1 LREDVVYLLAEAAIV
16 LFGSAA
22 AFHPSVR
29 DFSWPARF
37 AAALAAGSV
46 LLTVEATLFSMLG
59 IAWSVGTLA
68 VPLLLV
74 SALLLFVWIRKVAGV
89 EPERPLPTY
98 RSMALVLSSLGFL
111 YLLLS
116 LALSASTSVDYLLF
130 WGVKAVRFAEARGI
144 DAAFLRSGYSYHAVP
159 DYPPLVPI
167 LQAWGALASGK
178 MPWRLNP
185 ILSAVWAIAAAA
197 LLVPLLRRKLGAP
210 AWVVLA
216 LWSVALSFS
225 LAYSYS
231 GGNAEAPLLFF
242 ETIAIASLLTE
253 SETDPSRFLAGIA
266 LCGAVLTKVEG
277 TAAALA
283 LIAGTFARDLT
294 LKRRRAISGA
304 LRLTIGPALGLV
316 VWFSYQTSAGLQ
328 VGYRPHGELLRL
340 YPSHW
345 SSIAKNMLYFLNAGT
360 LWLSWTVPLLFLAWF
375 VNRWRLVLP
384 ALALALGL
392 MGFLVF
398 DYLHD
403 KDDPAVRIGWTLPRA
418 SQPALSALVL
428 GAGVAVF
435 ARSKESAVS

>member
-1 LREDVVYLLAEAAIV
+1 LKEDVVYLLAQGAIV

-29 DFSWPARF
+29 RFPWPARL

-46 LLTVEATLFSMLG
+46 LLALEATLFSILHV
-59 IAWSVGTLA
+59 AWSVGALA
-68 VPLLLV
+68 APLLLV
-74 SALLLFVWIRKVAGV
+74 SGLLAFAWSRRKTDA
-89 EPERPLPTY
+89 EPEPPRPLF
-98 RSMALVLSSLGFL
+98 RSIALVLSSLGFL
-111 YLLLS
+111 YLFVS

-197 LLVPLLRRKLGAP
+197 ILVPLLRRKLGAP

-216 LWSVALSFS
+216 FWSVAVSFS

-242 ETIAIASLLTE
+242 ETVAVACLLTE
-253 SETDPSRFLAGIA
+253 SESNPSRLLAGVA

-283 LIAGTFARDLT
+283 LIAGTLLRDGS
-294 LKRRRAISGA
+294 RRRTGAFAGA
-304 LRLTIGPALGLV
+304 LKLAIGPALGLA
-316 VWFSYQTSAGLQ
+316 VWFSYQKSAGLS

-340 YPSHW
+340 YPIHSG
-345 SSIAKNMLYFLNAGT
+345 SIARSMLYYLNAGT
-360 LWLSWTVPLLFLAWF
+360 LWLSWAVPILFLIWF
-375 VNRWRLVLP
+375 ARHWRLVLP

-392 MGFLVF
+392 IGFLAF

-418 SQPALSALVL
+418 SQSALSALVL
-428 GAGVAVF
+428 AAGLAAF
-435 ARSKESAVS
+435 TRREESEVS

>member
-1 LREDVVYLLAEAAIV
+1 MREDVVYLLAEAAIV
-16 LFGSAA
+16 LFGGAA

-29 DFSWPARF
+29 DFSWPARL

-74 SALLLFVWIRKVAGV
+74 SGFLIFVWIRKKADA

-116 LALSASTSVDYLLF
+116 LALSSSTSVDYLLF

-144 DAAFLRSGYSYHAVP
+144 DAAFLRSGYSFHAVP

-197 LLVPLLRRKLGAP
+197 ILVPLLRRKLGAP

-216 LWSVALSFS
+216 FWSVALSFS

-242 ETIAIASLLTE
+242 ETVAVASLLTE
-253 SETDPSRFLAGIA
+253 SETNPSRFLAGIA

-283 LIAGTFARDLT
+283 LIAGTLVRDLS
-294 LKRRRAISGA
+294 RRQTGAVACA
-304 LRLTIGPALGLV
+304 LRLAIGPALGLA
-316 VWFSYQTSAGLQ
+316 VWFSYQRSAGLH

-345 SSIAKNMLYFLNAGT
+345 GSIAQNMLYFLNAGT
-360 LWLSWTVPLLFLAWF
+360 LWLSWAIPILFLAWF
-375 VNRWRLVLP
+375 ARRWRRVLP
-384 ALALALGL
+384 ALALTLGL

-403 KDDPAVRIGWTLPRA
+403 KEDPAVRIGWTLPRA

-428 GAGVAVF
+428 GAGLAAF
-435 ARSKESAVS
+435 TRKEESEAR